1 MTDPREITAITL
13 ANQSRQRC
21 ICVEEDGTAV
31 CRCSMPVTREQI
43 GRLHAYVA
51 QQPDRAVAYSELAG
65 EWLAVL
71 HAFLPTSDD
80 PILSWLQAP
89 FDVPPTADL
98 HHACDLGILLDML
111 GATPAA
117 VLS

>member
-1 MTDPREITAITL
+1 VNDPGETTAIVRANL
-13 ANQSRQRC
+13 ARKRC
-21 ICVEEDGTAV
+21 ICLEEDSTLF
-31 CRCSMPVTREQI
+31 CRCPTPVTREQV
-43 GRLHAYVA
+43 GRLRAYVA
-51 QQPDRAVAYSELAG
+51 LQPDRAVAYSELAG

-89 FDVPPTADL
+89 FDVPLTADL
-98 HHACDLGILLDML
+98 HHARDLGILLDML